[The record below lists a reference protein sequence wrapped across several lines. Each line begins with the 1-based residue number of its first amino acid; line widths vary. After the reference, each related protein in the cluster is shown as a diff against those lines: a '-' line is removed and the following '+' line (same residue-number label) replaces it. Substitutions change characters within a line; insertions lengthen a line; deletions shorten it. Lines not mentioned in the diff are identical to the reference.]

1 MIENIRLSFKGIFSH
16 KMRSILTMLGII
28 IGIASIIAIMSIID
42 GVGNAMKDQMLGGSN
57 NIVTI
62 GLFSTKDTWSDVY
75 SVKDSGSLEGIP
87 EISEDVINEVKSIDG
102 VIDAKTFYSSD
113 YSTVQYQNN
122 SVVANLYGV
131 ESDYFDISSSYLL
144 QGRLLVKSDYEKGN
158 NVVVL
163 DKGTADK
170 IFNGE
175 NCIGKNVTINN
186 TIMIVVGVVDIKHN
200 YEDINNVTDYYM
212 ERYNSFSTIYIPST
226 SWSQVV
232 CYDDIQRLS
241 VKIDD
246 PEKTVEIGSMVSSVL
261 NSNILNQNY
270 KYKSTS
276 LMEDISQL
284 EMITGIVSVLFT
296 GIASISLLVGG
307 IGVMNIMLV
316 SVTERTREI
325 GLKKALGARKGQIL
339 AQFLTEAIV
348 LTGIGGILGVGF
360 GILLAEIAGFI
371 FEQISI
377 SISLPSIIVSVAF
390 SMIVGIIFGIMP
402 SIKASKLDPIEA
414 LRYE

>member
-16 KMRSILTMLGII
+16 KMRSVLTMLGII

-42 GVGNAMKDQMLGGSN
+42 GVGNSMKDQMLGGSN
-57 NIVTI
+57 NVVTI
-62 GLFSTKDTWSDVY
+62 GLFDTRNTWSDVY
-75 SVKDSGSLEGIP
+75 SVRDSGSLEGIP
-87 EISEDVINEVKSIDG
+87 EISEDVINEIKSVDG

-113 YSTVQYQNN
+113 YSEVKYQNN
-122 SVVANLYGV
+122 SAVANVYGV
-131 ESDYFDISSSYLL
+131 ESDYFSIATSYLIE
-144 QGRLLVKSDYEKGN
+144 GRLLVKSDYEKRN
-158 NVVVL
+158 NVVVI
-163 DKGTADK
+163 DKETADT
-170 IFNGE
+170 IFGGK

-186 TIMIVVGVVDIKHN
+186 TVMVVVGVVDVKHN
-200 YEDINNVTDYYM
+200 YEDINSVTDYYM

-232 CYDDIQRLS
+232 CYDDVQRLS

-246 PEKTVEIGSMVSSVL
+246 PEKTVEISSAVSEIL
-261 NSNILNQNY
+261 NSNISNAYY

-284 EMITGIVSVLFT
+284 EMITSVISILFT

-325 GLKKALGARKGQIL
+325 GLKKALGAKKGQIL

-360 GILLAEIAGFI
+360 GILLAGTAGFI
-371 FEQISI
+371 FEEISI
-377 SISLPSIIVSVAF
+377 SISLSSIIVSVAF

>member
-16 KMRSILTMLGII
+16 KMRSVLTMLGII

-62 GLFSTKDTWSDVY
+62 GLFDTKDTWGDAY

-87 EISEDVINEVKSIDG
+87 EISEDIINGVKLIDG
-102 VIDAKTFYSSD
+102 VIDAKTFYSND
-113 YSTVQYQNN
+113 YSMVQYQDN
-122 SVVANLYGV
+122 SVTANLYGV
-131 ESDYFDISSSYLL
+131 ESDYFDISPSYLV

-163 DKGTADK
+163 DKGIADK
-170 IFNGE
+170 IFNGK

-186 TIMIVVGVVDIKHN
+186 TIMIVVGVVDVKHN
-200 YEDINNVTDYYM
+200 YEDINSVTDYYM
-212 ERYNSFSTIYIPST
+212 ERYHSFSAVYIPST

-246 PEKTVEIGSMVSSVL
+246 LEKTVEIGSMVSSIL
-261 NSNILNQNY
+261 NSNISNPNY

-284 EMITGIVSVLFT
+284 EMITGIISVLFT